1 MTHKLQVHRIH
12 GHLHTF
18 TIDSIDSCLPNCPE
32 SRICMTFPRSC
43 SCWIW
48 VQLLRNCNGGAALW
62 RHGLS
67 HEACLKVLI
76 VLAPNITES
85 PTILPNIQASS
96 NVIAK
101 ASLQLTPLCL
111 GSKLHWS
118 WWIRRLQWLRAWPT
132 TATALRKENSVQA
145 WKKERVKKEKI
156 YQQRPQIAMK
166 ETQALKM
173 HLAG

>member
-111 GSKLHWS
+111 GFPAPLKLMNSKTSMAAGLGLPQPP
-118 WWIRRLQWLRAWPT
+118 RCG
-132 TATALRKENSVQA
+132 RKTLFRHE
-145 WKKERVKKEKI
+145 KKSASRKKK
-156 YQQRPQIAMK
+156 YTSRDPR
-166 ETQALKM
+166 
-173 HLAG
+173 